1 MATGK
6 EVIKIAR
13 SYLGDGGS
21 RFWSAYGCGAANWC
35 CMFVWYVMREAGASK
50 LFMNGEKTAWV
61 PTAQEWL
68 SKHCKHIA
76 LKDAKEGDIVI
87 FTWNGTSRDHIGF
100 AIKPLSSSVLQTIE
114 GNTGSDYCT
123 SSKVKIKERHESV
136 IYGIYRPAY
145 TEAKKV
151 ARKQYKEIR
160 KYRCVKAAHVY
171 KGAGI
176 KTGRTGKDA
185 KVGATYSAVAWK
197 DDWIQIPSLGGWVPV
212 KGSQGR
218 QPDGLYLERRYK
230 ITYIVTN
237 RTGVNL
243 YKDHNVKS
251 GKLDTIICGSELTV
265 SEWYGGW
272 GYAASVNGW
281 VAMSCLGEKTQGT
294 MMLREMV
301 IIGRKAKARKMR
313 YSISNLKTTLSGAL
327 ADGRW
332 DCAHYVSFG
341 LQELGI
347 LPVGQYIWLDKQ
359 INGNGADDIVKCKKV
374 KISKPNK
381 YWHELN
387 LHIGDVVGY
396 GYTVNGKTGQ
406 HTQVFAGTDGNGHP
420 LWCSAGTTDVKN
432 QSYGPKRK
440 ASYETRKINV
450 LIRLT
455 F

>member
-13 SYLGDGGS
+13 SYLDDGGS
-21 RFWSAYGCGAANWC
+21 RFWSAYGCGAVDWC
-35 CMFVWYVMREAGASK
+35 CIFVWYVMQKAGAGD
-50 LFMNGEKTAWV
+50 LYLDGEKTAWV
-61 PTAQEWL
+61 PTAQQWL

-76 LKDAKEGDIVI
+76 LEDAREGDIVI

-100 AIKPLSSSVLQTIE
+100 AIKPLSSTTLQTIE
-114 GNTGSDYCT
+114 GNAGSDYCT
-123 SSKVKIKERHESV
+123 SSKVKIKERASRY

-145 TEAKKV
+145 TEAKTV
-151 ARKQYKEIR
+151 AKKTYKEIR
-160 KYRCVKAAHVY
+160 KYKCAKTAHVY
-171 KGAGI
+171 KGTGI

-185 KVGATYSAVAWK
+185 KVGSVYSAVAWK
-197 DDWIQIPSLGGWVPV
+197 DEWVQIPYLGGWVPTT
-212 KGSQGR
+212 GSG
-218 QPDGLYLERRYK
+218 GTYLERLPK
-230 ITYIVTN
+230 ITYIVTFWRGAN
-237 RTGVNL
+237 V

-251 GKLDTIICGSELTV
+251 GKLDTVICGSELTV

-272 GYAASVNGW
+272 GYAASVKGW

-301 IIGRKAKARKMR
+301 LIGRRFKGRKMK
-313 YSISNLKTTLSGAL
+313 YSTSNLKTSLSGAL
-327 ADGRW
+327 ADGRT

-347 LPVGQYIWLDKQ
+347 LPVGQYIWLNTK
-359 INGNGADDIVKCKKV
+359 INGNGADDIKASKRV
-374 KISKPNK
+374 KISYPNK
-381 YWHELN
+381 CWNELN

-396 GYTVNGKTGQ
+396 GYSGGQ
-406 HTQVFAGTDGNGHP
+406 HTQMFAGTDGSGNP

-440 ASYETRKINV
+440 TTYETRKINV

>member
-21 RFWSAYGCGAANWC
+21 RFWSAYGCGAVNWC
-35 CMFVWYVMREAGASK
+35 AIFVWYVMHKAGAGD
-50 LFMNGEKTAWV
+50 LYLDGEKTAWV
-61 PTAQEWL
+61 PTAQQWL

-76 LKDAKEGDIVI
+76 LKDARDGDIVI
-87 FTWNGTSRDHIGF
+87 MTWDGTSRDHIGF
-100 AIKPLSSSVLQTIE
+100 AIKPLSASVLQTIE
-114 GNTGSDYCT
+114 GNTGSEYCT
-123 SSKVKIKERHESV
+123 ASEVDIRKRNKAN
-136 IYGIYRPAY
+136 IYGIYHPAY
-145 TEAKKV
+145 AQEKKVAKKV
-151 ARKQYKEIR
+151 YKEIR

-185 KVGATYSAVAWK
+185 RAGATYSAVAWEGDFVK
-197 DDWIQIPSLGGWVPV
+197 IPALGGWVPV

-218 QPDGLYLERRYK
+218 EPDGIYLERRYK

-237 RTGVNL
+237 RTGVNV
-243 YKDHNVKS
+243 YKDHSTKS

-301 IIGRKAKARKMR
+301 IIGRKFKARRMR
-313 YSISNLKTTLSGAL
+313 YTIHDLETTLSGAL
-327 ADGRW
+327 RTRET

-347 LPVGQYIWLDKQ
+347 LPAGQYIWLDKG
-359 INGNGADDIVKCKKV
+359 INGNGADDIQKSKKV

-381 YWHELN
+381 YWYELN

-396 GYTVNGKTGQ
+396 GYKGGQ
-406 HTQVFAGTDGNGHP
+406 HTQMFAGTDGSGNP

-440 ASYETRKINV
+440 TTYEKRKINV